1 MYGIKVHEAAI
12 GKGVKISGCTVHFVN
27 DEVDGGAIILQK
39 AVEVLFED
47 DASSLQKRILKEEHK
62 LLPEAIK
69 YLIEDKVSV
78 VNGRVRI
85 LK

>member
-12 GKGVKISGCTVHFVN
+12 EKGVKISGCTVHFVN

-47 DASSLQKRILKEEHK
+47 DASSLQQRILKEEHK

>member
-12 GKGVKISGCTVHFVN
+12 EKGVKISGCTVHFVN